1 MQARTEREWQRLLK
15 ERGRRW
21 TRMRL
26 KSGKRANVDELGP
39 MPLPPQ
45 SLIDYFTPTEARQK

>member
-1 MQARTEREWQRLLK
+1 
-15 ERGRRW
+15 
-21 TRMRL
+21 MRL

-45 SLIDYFTPTEARQK
+45 SLIDYFAPNRNEQK